1 MGIIP
6 ALLPSSGSNTTTERR
21 WKDVRLDRMLSHH
34 VMQPFAGLLTLKVSR
49 RFSHPA
55 RGGSAIGLPIV
66 GLMLVLALLSPG
78 VRPLDVAGV
87 SPAARETGAAAQAQI
102 PCSVVPNTGMQAT
115 TLSATISLG
124 PHPTVSQLMA
134 MMTPQQM
141 LAATSMSFSP
151 GGVEVA
157 LLQTAFLP
165 TQQVIYTGV
174 ITILEEALPGA
185 RNLGITIRPE
195 GISPVGF
202 ICPLAFAV
210 ETPEERLQRANQTF
224 RSDVAA
230 ALEAVGRQ
238 VGIPVQTEDFAF
250 AFNGN
255 PPLVVN
261 AMIRS
266 AGDLTLEQLA
276 RGADLLLVFL
286 HLPEGSALPS
296 GFYIIRVFQEPPAGP
311 WWAQFKDTSGRV
323 IVQTPID
330 VAVHPIEPIEDEAQ
344 KPRYKLT
351 TKGKVIPPTL
361 IIDWHKKDKTVQ
373 VDAQIELPIGSGGA
387 EATPLPSAGQA
398 ILRAANA
405 LLSTARDAIAA
416 GAKLTK
422 ADAARAIGV
431 GSLAQVFVV
440 WTYINGLERA
450 SIEEL
455 ARGRL
460 SLLTFGAGKFWLYRI
475 WRDEK
480 GQWLTTSQSPN
491 GESYTSPAEVSP
503 SGVSTRV
510 PILLTDIEPDDISPT
525 VVTPAGLVIKTPDC
539 GCTGC
544 CVRSQR

>member
-1 MGIIP
+1 MTFDRTLSRHPMRPIARIL
-6 ALLPSSGSNTTTERR
+6 ALN
-21 WKDVRLDRMLSHH
+21 
-34 VMQPFAGLLTLKVSR
+34 VSR
-49 RFSHPA
+49 SFSSPA
-55 RGGSAIGLPIV
+55 RGGSATGLPIV
-66 GLMLVLALLSPG
+66 GLMLVLVLLSPG

-87 SPAARETGAAAQAQI
+87 SPAARETGAAAQTPI
-102 PCSVVPNTGMQAT
+102 PCSVVPNTGMQAM

-124 PHPTVSQLMA
+124 PHMTVSQLMA

-141 LAATSMSFSP
+141 LVATSMSFSP
-151 GGVEVA
+151 GGAEVA
-157 LLQTAFLP
+157 LFQTTFLP
-165 TQQVIYTGV
+165 TQQVIYTGM
-174 ITILEEALPGA
+174 ITILEDALPGA
-185 RNLGITIRPE
+185 RNVRITIQP
-195 GISPVGF
+195 GGTPPVEL
-202 ICPLAFAV
+202 ICPIAFTV

-224 RSDVAA
+224 RSDVAV
-230 ALEAVGRQ
+230 ALQAVGRQ
-238 VGIPVQTEDFAF
+238 VGIPVETEDFAF

-261 AMIRS
+261 ARI

-276 RGADLLLVFL
+276 RGADLLLLFL
-286 HLPEGSALPS
+286 HLPKGSDLPS
-296 GFYIIRVFQEPPAGP
+296 GFYIIRVFQEAPTGP

-323 IVQTPID
+323 IRQTPIE
-330 VAVHPIEPIEDEAQ
+330 VEVHPIEDEAQ

-351 TKGKVIPPTL
+351 AKGKAIPPTL

-373 VDAQIELPIGSGGA
+373 VDAKVELPIGTG
-387 EATPLPSAGQA
+387 EPDATPLPPAGQA

-416 GAKLTK
+416 GAKLIK
-422 ADAARAIGV
+422 ADAARTIGV

-455 ARGRL
+455 ARGRP
-460 SLLTFGAGKFWLYRI
+460 SFLTFGAGKFWLYRI
-475 WRDEK
+475 WRDEN

-503 SGVSTRV
+503 SGVSTRE

-525 VVTPAGLVIKTPDC
+525 VVTPAGVTIKQPDC
-539 GCTGC
+539 GCKGC
-544 CVRSQR
+544 CEIKPRG